1 VTASV
6 TATDKRGNS
15 TTGPLTATSV
25 DRCATTSNR
34 VGEDPENL

>member
-15 TTGPLTATSV
+15 TTGPLAASSV
-25 DRCATTSNR
+25 DRCATKSNR
-34 VGEDPENL
+34 VAEEPENL